1 MPTINI
7 LNGSFED
14 TEQYKLVDK
23 HYGYNVALEL
33 WSTWLHSH
41 VNHTRTK
48 SYFMTMTAVHKR
60 GEEWGRKV
68 GTNCFN
74 ETEPIMNDGFW
85 ESGCDPEMM
94 RILESSLNKLKGKGV
109 NVQMVNI
116 SQLTQYRR
124 DAYPSIYRRHYSPLT
139 ATQLSNPI
147 SYADCSHWCVP
158 GVPDTW
164 NELLLTD
171 ILQGQL

>member
-1 MPTINI
+1 MT
-7 LNGSFED
+7 
-14 TEQYKLVDK
+14 Q
-23 HYGYNVALEL
+23 
-33 WSTWLHSH
+33 
-41 VNHTRTK
+41 
-48 SYFMTMTAVHKR
+48 SYCKFTFR

-124 DAYPSIYRRHYSPLT
+124 DAHPSIYRTHYSPLT
-139 ATQLSNPI
+139 ETQLSNPI

-164 NELLLTD
+164 NELLLTH
-171 ILQGQL
+171 ILRGEL